1 MLLKAAVVRVLIVAK
16 AQRDVALLTVCIN
29 TRVTY
34 LAALSTFQS
43 SPIEVRNASHLHG
56 TM

>member
-1 MLLKAAVVRVLIVAK
+1 MLLKAAIVRVLIVAK
-16 AQRDVALLTVCIN
+16 AQCDVTLLTVCIN
-29 TRVTY
+29 THVTH

-43 SPIEVRNASHLHG
+43 SPVRVNNVSLFHG